1 MGSVIEFLQVKRE
14 SLERSIGLLK
24 HELVSLKDQYNVTEE
39 EYKEKCEA
47 LEDVDAALEKLSGV

>member
-1 MGSVIEFLQVKRE
+1 MESVIEFLQVKRG

-24 HELVSLKDQYNVTEE
+24 HELVSLKDQYDVTEE

-47 LEDVDAALEKLSGV
+47 LEDVDAALEKLSEV